1 MTNYK
6 ICSQCSLPSAS
17 RDFQNNVEQ
26 KFSFHTDYILTTD
39 GAIPYSYNTH
49 HQPHK
54 SGSGILVWSTKQ
66 NFPKSGLAP
75 SVDKSMY
82 INSCVLPVHALDNKH
97 FGRFYFFYFYSN
109 SFWPVFFFCVWKF
122 WGNYWGVFR
131 WLGRTLNSQVQN
143 KDFEIVWTWI
153 VIHMST
159 SHVCQHGNLLLL
171 TIIQIKTF

>member
-49 HQPHK
+49 HQSHK
-54 SGSGILVWSTKQ
+54 SGSGILVWSTNQ

-82 INSCVLPVHALDNKH
+82 INSCVLPVHALKDNNI
-97 FGRFYFFYFYSN
+97 FG
-109 SFWPVFFFCVWKF
+109 FFFFFFFKVITGDSFQMTEENIKLSGLGIGTLDCVDVDVVHI
-122 WGNYWGVFR
+122 NQSCVS
-131 WLGRTLNSQVQN
+131 TLS
-143 KDFEIVWTWI
+143 
-153 VIHMST
+153 ST
-159 SHVCQHGNLLLL
+159 PVDYRL
-171 TIIQIKTF
+171 KPF